1 MKNRLTLLLIV
12 LAMLLAACQSQNTPV
27 SPPATEA
34 SSPAL
39 TQEAA
44 SPAESEQPAA
54 TALVGPVAPP
64 GCTVVSQETTPDEES
79 PFLPITE
86 QDWTQGPEDAYVT
99 ILEYGDFQ

>member
-12 LAMLLAACQSQNTPV
+12 LALLLAACQSQTTPV
-27 SPPATEA
+27 SPTATEA
-34 SSPAL
+34 SSPAP

-44 SPAESEQPAA
+44 ASAEPEQPAA
-54 TALVGPVAPP
+54 TALVGPAAPP
-64 GCTVVSQETTPDEES
+64 GCTVVSQETASDEES